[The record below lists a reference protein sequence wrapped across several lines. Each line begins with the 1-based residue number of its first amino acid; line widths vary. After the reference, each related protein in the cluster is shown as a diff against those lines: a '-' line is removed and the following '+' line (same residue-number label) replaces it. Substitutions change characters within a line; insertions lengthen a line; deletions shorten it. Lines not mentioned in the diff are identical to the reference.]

1 MITETKTRD
10 FLEYPDGGVYM
21 AIIELQEQEE
31 GTLFTS
37 PIDGATR
44 LAEGVT
50 LEIIKGKWWEGDFSS
65 EILDAI
71 SEMGGCRW
79 VLGYTTEYDYYEEE
93 GNYYLEV
100 MENGRQMEE
109 AL

>member
-37 PIDGATR
+37 PVDGATHLVKGATIETIR
-44 LAEGVT
+44 
-50 LEIIKGKWWEGDFSS
+50 GKWWEGDFSS
-65 EILDAI
+65 EILDAV

-79 VLGYTTEYDYYEEE
+79 VLGERTEYDYHEHK
-93 GNYYLEV
+93 GKHYLEV
-100 MENGRQMEE
+100 TEIGRQEE
-109 AL
+109 EK